1 MVRGIRRKLV
11 ASLTEIELK
20 EDFLYNKWLRVQPT
34 EEVSVGIITSQLRDV
49 PDIQYDI
56 PKPIFTEHFFRLNE
70 LEIYPEDKKHIF
82 RKISTNPVF
91 FQLLYIPSKVLH
103 HVDIE
108 PRPAGYTAKQIKFL
122 FSSVSQ
128 QEFRVKFNLPVPTEY
143 SLLLDTPV
151 ITDHLE
157 NLKTKI
163 RNIELLKPEE
173 LIHDAGKQTIDEYEV
188 KSFGKLK
195 VSKLKVER
203 IDKAPKLSQVKV
215 PEMGKYKSTISAV
228 KINVLKRSAISR
240 SPRLEFNIPSVSIGK
255 YYFEQTE
262 SVKYYDGVEREL
274 TSDKAVKTDYLK
286 KPGEIK
292 DVISLVLKNTY
303 KVEWEKRNDNHIIL
317 SETEDECAHFLAE
330 NEYALL
336 AEELGIDRIKE
347 SLAALKF
354 ILMSR
359 IINSA
364 LIVLP
369 GASLEN
375 ERDTSGIGND
385 SGWLNK
391 LKNLCPELPVSVIK
405 GEDEERAQCWNKS
418 ASVYL
423 TDQKTLLNDYRS
435 KILAPND
442 MSRFDC
448 MLFDEVQYWLN
459 GSEISEEFLMQIK
472 PRMLWALS
480 SVLDNNFLSDLN
492 NLLDIS
498 CRIHS
503 YKTKRISDLDDEHP
517 DISFSEFWLNLDEHQ
532 QVEYYE
538 TVKQCRKELKKILE
552 SENPFRFQANIYM
565 LLHKLYQVENFAQ
578 GYETSPKTNLLLQ
591 HIQSIARSGNKV
603 IILSQYDKQ
612 GTRKIEKFLEHNKI
626 NYINA
631 PSSLSGE
638 EIKKA
643 VYLFK
648 NKQSITAFLTNVK
661 ESRLNFEDMQ
671 VPYIIKFDSWW
682 NPASNLQTKSMFQ
695 HKEKAIQG
703 HKSFVFLYKVYG
715 AIDEQVKRLLSD
727 KNLIKQNMISAMS
740 LNVLNDLINVDE
752 WLEIFG
758 MPIENKSSDRKKLI
772 DLTVEKMRGLS
783 LADFRATLSRFFFS
797 LGYSKIDILE
807 HENSASFDIAGEGK
821 SGGRSVYLFG
831 RVFIEENVSIKEI
844 KQTVFDASTSKNNN
858 IFIIT
863 RGKFE
868 EGSEKYEKNNVMLI
882 DTDKLAQFLVNINMI
897 QYEDLESSEEVGV
910 DTEETLPDEPD

>member
-20 EDFLYNKWLRVQPT
+20 EDFLYNKWLRVHPT
-34 EEVSVGIITSQLRDV
+34 EEVSVGVITSQLLDV
-49 PDIQYDI
+49 PDIQYEI
-56 PKPIFTEHFFRLNE
+56 PKPFFTEHFFKLNE
-70 LEIYPEDKKHIF
+70 SELYPVDKKYIF
-82 RKISTNPVF
+82 GKISTNPVF

-122 FSSVSQ
+122 FSSTSQ
-128 QEFRVKFNLPVPTEY
+128 QEFRVKFNLPVPAEY

-173 LIHDAGKQTIDEYEV
+173 LIPEADKQSIDEYEV

-240 SPRLEFNIPSVSIGK
+240 SPRLEFTIPSVAAGK

-262 SVKYYDGVEREL
+262 SVKYYDGMDREL
-274 TSDKAVKTDYLK
+274 TSDKELKTDYLK

-303 KVEWEKRNDNHIIL
+303 KVEWEKKNDNHINL
-317 SETEDECAHFLAE
+317 TAAEDEYAHFLAE
-330 NEYALL
+330 NEYAFL
-336 AEELGIDRIKE
+336 AEELGLDRIKE

-375 ERDTSGIGND
+375 ERDASGIGND

-391 LKNLCPELPVSVIK
+391 LKNLCPELPVSVVK

-423 TDQKTLLNDYRS
+423 TDQKTLLNDFRS
-435 KILAPND
+435 KILDLNHI
-442 MSRFDC
+442 SRFDC
-448 MLFDEVQYWLN
+448 LLFDEIQYWLN
-459 GSEISEEFLMQIK
+459 GNEASKELLMQIK
-472 PRMLWALS
+472 PKMLWAFS
-480 SVLDNNFLSDLN
+480 SILDNNFLSDIN

-503 YKTKRISDLDDEHP
+503 YKTKKLSDLDDDRP

-578 GYETSPKTNLLLQ
+578 GHETSPKSNLLLQ
-591 HIQSIARSGNKV
+591 HLQSIESSGHKV

-612 GTRKIEKFLEHNKI
+612 GTRKIEKFLEQHKI

-643 VYLFK
+643 IYLFK
-648 NKQSITAFLTNVK
+648 NKQGITAFLTNVK
-661 ESRLNFEDMQ
+661 ESRLNFGDMN

-682 NPASNLQTKSMFQ
+682 NPASNLQTKNMFQ

-703 HKSFVFLYKVYG
+703 HKSFVFLYKIYG
-715 AIDEQVKRLLSD
+715 AIDEQVKKLLFD
-727 KNLIKQNMISAMS
+727 KNLVKQNIISAMS
-740 LNVLNDLINVDE
+740 LNALNDLISVDE

-758 MPIENKSSDRKKLI
+758 MPVENKSSSRQDLI
-772 DLTVEKMRGLS
+772 DSTVEKMGKLS

-797 LGYSKIDILE
+797 LGYAKIDILE

-821 SGGRSVYLFG
+821 SGGRSVFLFG
-831 RVFIEENVSIKEI
+831 RVFIEENVSVEEI
-844 KQTVFDASTSKNNN
+844 KQTIFDASTSKNNN

-863 RGKFE
+863 RGEFE

-882 DTDKLAQFLVNINMI
+882 NTTKLAQFLVNMNMI
-897 QYEDLESSEEVGV
+897 QPEEPESSEKV
-910 DTEETLPDEPD
+910 DVATKETLPDEPD

>member
-20 EDFLYNKWLRVQPT
+20 EDFLYNKWLRVHPT
-34 EEVSVGIITSQLRDV
+34 EEVSVGVITSQLLDV
-49 PDIQYDI
+49 PDIQYEI
-56 PKPIFTEHFFRLNE
+56 PKPFFTEHFFKLNE
-70 LEIYPEDKKHIF
+70 SELYPVDKKYIF
-82 RKISTNPVF
+82 GKISTNPVF

-122 FSSVSQ
+122 FSSTSQ
-128 QEFRVKFNLPVPTEY
+128 QEFRVKFNLPVPAEY

-173 LIHDAGKQTIDEYEV
+173 LIPEADKQSIDEYEV

-240 SPRLEFNIPSVSIGK
+240 SPRLEFTIPSVAAGK

-262 SVKYYDGVEREL
+262 SVKYYDGMDREL
-274 TSDKAVKTDYLK
+274 TSDKELKTDYLK

-303 KVEWEKRNDNHIIL
+303 KVEWEKKNDNHINL
-317 SETEDECAHFLAE
+317 TAAEDEYAHFLAE
-330 NEYALL
+330 NEYAFL
-336 AEELGIDRIKE
+336 AEELGLDRIKE

-375 ERDTSGIGND
+375 ERDASGIGND

-391 LKNLCPELPVSVIK
+391 LKNLCPELPVSVVK

-423 TDQKTLLNDYRS
+423 TDQKTLLNDFRS
-435 KILAPND
+435 KILDLNHI
-442 MSRFDC
+442 SRFDC
-448 MLFDEVQYWLN
+448 LLFDEIQYWLN
-459 GSEISEEFLMQIK
+459 GNEASKELLMQIK
-472 PRMLWALS
+472 PKMLWAFS
-480 SVLDNNFLSDLN
+480 SILDNNFLSDIN

-503 YKTKRISDLDDEHP
+503 YKTKKLSDLDDDRP

-578 GYETSPKTNLLLQ
+578 GHETSPKSNLLLQ
-591 HIQSIARSGNKV
+591 HLQSIESSGHKV

-612 GTRKIEKFLEHNKI
+612 GTRKIEKFLEQHKI

-643 VYLFK
+643 IYLFK
-648 NKQSITAFLTNVK
+648 NKQGITAFLTNVK
-661 ESRLNFEDMQ
+661 ESRLNFGDMN

-682 NPASNLQTKSMFQ
+682 NPASNPQTKNMFQ

-703 HKSFVFLYKVYG
+703 HKSFVFLYKIYG
-715 AIDEQVKRLLSD
+715 AIDEQVKKLLFD
-727 KNLIKQNMISAMS
+727 KNLVKQNIISAMS
-740 LNVLNDLINVDE
+740 LNALNDLISVDE

-758 MPIENKSSDRKKLI
+758 MPVENKSSSRQDLI
-772 DLTVEKMRGLS
+772 DSTVEKMGKLS

-797 LGYSKIDILE
+797 LGYAKIDILE

-821 SGGRSVYLFG
+821 SGGRSVFLFG
-831 RVFIEENVSIKEI
+831 RVFIEENVSVEEI
-844 KQTVFDASTSKNNN
+844 KQTIFDASTSKNNN

-863 RGKFE
+863 RGEFE

-882 DTDKLAQFLVNINMI
+882 NTTKLAQFLVNMNMI
-897 QYEDLESSEEVGV
+897 QPEEPESSEKV
-910 DTEETLPDEPD
+910 DVATKETLPDEPD